1 MDIDGGAQAEDA
13 GEIEEENVG
22 VAQGEVDVK
31 TVEVVT
37 RILGILQEA
46 AVEVEEAMAL
56 TTDGVGQIGTVP
68 AVAVEITRVV
78 NAIRQCQATI
88 QASLGDLQNAN
99 AEIAGT
105 MQQPQPQPQPLDQR
119 LRLPILRIAEAH
131 DLINATAVALHNF
144 VLVLVKAQLH
154 GGAQAQLQLGLVH
167 FHLGLGQVQFGLS
180 LHRNLFGG
188 RV

>member
-105 MQQPQPQPQPLDQR
+105 MQQPQPQPLDQR